1 MPKNFPR
8 TDFVKTLGAI
18 AEYPDEI
25 ELGGGGGRA
34 SRLRIKPL
42 VEPG

>member
-1 MPKNFPR
+1 MLKNFPR

-18 AEYPDEI
+18 AEYSGEI
-25 ELGGGGGRA
+25 ELGGGGRA